1 MAVNKVIYDNKT
13 LIDLTEDTVTSDTM
27 IAGTTAHNASGETIV
42 GELIVGELK
51 PATNSTLGGVI
62 VGNGINVDENG
73 KIDVDKNSIGL
84 GSVDNTSDMDKPIST
99 KVQEALTSLSSLIAT
114 LENKV
119 NTNEDDIEG
128 KVTTI
133 NTTIN
138 TIKNDISAINTI
150 LTSNDTDLDTLQELV
165 NALKSNV
172 ASINDIFTQLGKK
185 VDKTTTVNGYPLSSN
200 VTLGKSDVG
209 LGNVLNVESYSKSE
223 SDSKYANK
231 FTVGLNLELD
241 DADDLHVVDEPKFIA
256 VETNTLKVNDE
267 IYFNDEDK
275 TLHYNATTDRLN
287 FKDKNLAYYEDFQDI
302 KTKFTNFGTAKGRAF
317 CPNLITD
324 TNTTLTI
331 PGVIW
336 WRELENNIL
345 QVDFYGL
352 ITNTAPSTTYG
363 SDYNFTYAFMGDV
376 ARNGNVSI
384 SDLTGY
390 TLKRKEG
397 ALTQTCRV
405 TYYGSDGH
413 LNTGNGYG
421 GNLVKGSYYGGFY
434 FSRIYNEQGDEG
446 WWQQQYFELNEKVI
460 GTVYYRIVR

>member
-62 VGNGINVDENG
+62 VGSGINVDENG

-84 GSVDNTSDMDKPIST
+84 ENVDNTSDIEKPIST
-99 KVQEALTSLSSLIAT
+99 KVQEALNSLNSLITT

-138 TIKNDISAINTI
+138 SIKNDISAINTI

-231 FTVGLNLELD
+231 FTVSHNLELD

-256 VETNTLKVNDE
+256 VETNTLKVIESATLPSNA
-267 IYFNDEDK
+267 IVASRTNGDEDDGG
-275 TLHYNATTDRLN
+275 H
-287 FKDKNLAYYEDFQDI
+287 
-302 KTKFTNFGTAKGRAF
+302 
-317 CPNLITD
+317 
-324 TNTTLTI
+324 
-331 PGVIW
+331 
-336 WRELENNIL
+336 IL
-345 QVDFYGL
+345 FNKPD
-352 ITNTAPSTTYG
+352 
-363 SDYNFTYAFMGDV
+363 
-376 ARNGNVSI
+376 
-384 SDLTGY
+384 
-390 TLKRKEG
+390 
-397 ALTQTCRV
+397 
-405 TYYGSDGH
+405 
-413 LNTGNGYG
+413 
-421 GNLVKGSYYGGFY
+421 GSYTAIGAYGGFRTY
-434 FSRIYNEQGDEG
+434 WFINDSNGKPQYRAFTVSKEGKATIQADEG
-446 WWQQQYFELNEKVI
+446 TGEMMYFPTSGWNVGTSGSISIPSQGIYLFNWNNAYGFI
-460 GTVYYRIVR
+460 MHIAPNAGSASTTVYDSGNARFVFIYYNGNAVHLMECAVGSTNASVMSETLYWKKLH